1 MPLKVKTKRD
11 GRYTLPVDLGAS
23 IEFDV
28 PGRGHYRFQLLNIS
42 GLGLA
47 FFIPGPIPG
56 IEPGIMLPDVQIQVD
71 SVVIRGDLVVQHTLP
86 DHPSNYK
93 CGAQFFPASDTD
105 RNELASLLSRLDL
118 LSRPPFGTERQVAD

>member
-1 MPLKVKTKRD
+1 MPVKNKQRRAD
-11 GRYTLPVDLGAS
+11 SRYALLTELGAE

-28 PGRGHYRFQLLNIS
+28 PDGGRCRLQMLDVS
-42 GLGLA
+42 GLGVA
-47 FFIPGPIPG
+47 FTIPEPIPEIEVG
-56 IEPGIMLPDVQIQVD
+56 ISLADAQIHIGAL
-71 SVVIRGDLVVQHTLP
+71 VIRGNLAVQHISK
-86 DHPSNYK
+86 HK